1 MMNLIFFLLSIL
13 FLDQDFE
20 KLNFKNSD
28 NLIFKNLNYRNV
40 GPVRGGRVTTVH
52 GVESQKNVFYMG
64 TTGGGV
70 WKSTDF
76 GNHWYNISDGYF
88 KSPSIGAI
96 NVYQKNPDIVY
107 VGTGSDGLRSNII
120 VGKGIYR
127 SEDAGK
133 TWDHIGLENVG
144 QIGAVEIHPNDPN
157 TIYVAAIGQPFK
169 NNQERGLYKSTDGGK
184 SWDKILYLSDSIG
197 IVDVEFAPD
206 DPNTVYAAS
215 WRAERKP
222 WTIISG
228 STNGGAFKSVD
239 AGKTWNKIDLGFE
252 SKYIGKIDFAVSKSN
267 PDRLFVMVEASEGKG
282 GLYKS
287 ENRGESFEHMN
298 NREEL
303 VNRPFYY
310 LNIESNP
317 LNSDILYSSANRFM
331 ISRDAGK
338 TWKSYST
345 PHGDNHDIWIN
356 SSDTSVWVQSNDGG
370 ANITFNSGKT
380 WTTQF
385 NQPTAEIYQVEV
397 DDQYP
402 YWLYGGQQDNYS
414 TVSVPSLPPYGLQ
427 AGPNAFITNTGG
439 CETGPAVPKPGNS
452 NIVYSNCKG
461 RFGIYNKKTGQEK
474 QYYVGASNMYGHN
487 PKDLKYRFQRV
498 SPIHV
503 SPHDPDIIYHASQ
516 FLHVTKD
523 DGVTWETISPDL
535 TAFESDKQ
543 VISGSPITRDITG
556 EEFYSTIYS
565 VRESPLK
572 EGLIWVGANDGP
584 VHVTYDG
591 GKNWKDVTPN
601 KNIKG
606 GRVDSVEPSNHNLSK
621 AFVTILRYQ
630 LGDWK
635 PYIYRTY
642 DNGDSWDLITKGIP
656 VDYPVRVLRED
667 PKKEGLL
674 FAGTEFGMFI
684 SFDDGNNWQSF
695 QQNLPVTP
703 ITDIK
708 IHRNDVVLSTMGRS
722 FWIMD
727 NISYLRTFSFSD
739 NQILYPIEK
748 TIRYRNRPLNNNHV
762 SYPQTSVDID
772 YKISNELVDEI
783 FIKITDLED
792 NVINSYVSSVS
803 NNDDIE
809 NYEMSTNEFTYIL
822 NNNISKKVGVNR
834 FKWDMRHRGSW
845 NKDSRYSY
853 RNGPLVKPGKYK
865 VTITIDGIS
874 FSENLEIISD
884 PRIDLS
890 TEVYEEQEKILL
902 EIRDFMTEVRF
913 FEDEVSKILINKPKN
928 KKYLSISKKLNTDKG
943 TYMQPMLI
951 DQIRYLQSML
961 SRADQKPGEDAINR
975 LKELKSEFYIL
986 KNILG

>member
-1 MMNLIFFLLSIL
+1 MNLISFLLSIL
-13 FLDQDFE
+13 FINQNFE

-28 NLIFKNLNYRNV
+28 DLILKNLKYRNV

-76 GNHWYNISDGYF
+76 GNHWHNVSDGYF

-96 NVYQKNPDIVY
+96 NVYQKNPNIVY

-133 TWDHIGLENVG
+133 TWDHLGLENVG

-169 NNQERGLYKSTDGGK
+169 NNQERGLYKSMDGGK

-197 IVDVEFAPD
+197 IVDIEFAPD
-206 DPNTVYAAS
+206 DPNTLYAAS

-287 ENRGESFEHMN
+287 EDRGKSFEHMN

-310 LNIESNP
+310 LNVESNP

-331 ISRDAGK
+331 ISKDAGK

-356 SSDTSVWVQSNDGG
+356 SSDTSVWIQSNDGG

-461 RFGIYNKKTGQEK
+461 RFGVYNKKTGQEK

-572 EGLIWVGANDGP
+572 KGLIWVGANDGP

-591 GKNWKDVTPN
+591 GKNWKNVTPN
-601 KNIKG
+601 RNIKG
-606 GRVDSVEPSNHNLSK
+606 GRVDSVEPSYHNPSK

-674 FAGTEFGMFI
+674 FAGTEFGMFV

-695 QQNLPVTP
+695 QQNLPITP

-739 NQILYPIEK
+739 NQILYPIEN

-772 YKISNELVDEI
+772 YKISNELVEEV

-803 NNDDIE
+803 SNDDIE

-865 VTITIDGIS
+865 VTITIDGTS
-874 FSENLEIISD
+874 FCENLEIISD
-884 PRIDLS
+884 PRIDLG
-890 TEVYEEQEKILL
+890 TEVYEEQEKILI
-902 EIRDFMTEVRF
+902 EIRDFMTEVRL

-986 KNILG
+986 KNKLG

>member
-1 MMNLIFFLLSIL
+1 M
-13 FLDQDFE
+13 
-20 KLNFKNSD
+20 
-28 NLIFKNLNYRNV
+28 
-40 GPVRGGRVTTVH
+40 
-52 GVESQKNVFYMG
+52 
-64 TTGGGV
+64 
-70 WKSTDF
+70 
-76 GNHWYNISDGYF
+76 
-88 KSPSIGAI
+88 
-96 NVYQKNPDIVY
+96 
-107 VGTGSDGLRSNII
+107 
-120 VGKGIYR
+120 
-127 SEDAGK
+127 
-133 TWDHIGLENVG
+133 
-144 QIGAVEIHPNDPN
+144 
-157 TIYVAAIGQPFK
+157 
-169 NNQERGLYKSTDGGK
+169 
-184 SWDKILYLSDSIG
+184 
-197 IVDVEFAPD
+197 
-206 DPNTVYAAS
+206 
-215 WRAERKP
+215 
-222 WTIISG
+222 
-228 STNGGAFKSVD
+228 
-239 AGKTWNKIDLGFE
+239 
-252 SKYIGKIDFAVSKSN
+252 
-267 PDRLFVMVEASEGKG
+267 
-282 GLYKS
+282 
-287 ENRGESFEHMN
+287 
-298 NREEL
+298 
-303 VNRPFYY
+303 
-310 LNIESNP
+310 
-317 LNSDILYSSANRFM
+317 
-331 ISRDAGK
+331 
-338 TWKSYST
+338 
-345 PHGDNHDIWIN
+345 
-356 SSDTSVWVQSNDGG
+356 
-370 ANITFNSGKT
+370 
-380 WTTQF
+380 
-385 NQPTAEIYQVEV
+385 
-397 DDQYP
+397 
-402 YWLYGGQQDNYS
+402 
-414 TVSVPSLPPYGLQ
+414 
-427 AGPNAFITNTGG
+427 
-439 CETGPAVPKPGNS
+439 
-452 NIVYSNCKG
+452 
-461 RFGIYNKKTGQEK
+461 
-474 QYYVGASNMYGHN
+474 
-487 PKDLKYRFQRV
+487 
-498 SPIHV
+498 
-503 SPHDPDIIYHASQ
+503 
-516 FLHVTKD
+516 
-523 DGVTWETISPDL
+523 

-606 GRVDSVEPSNHNLSK
+606 GRVDSVEPSNHNPSK

-656 VDYPVRVLRED
+656 EDYPVRVLRED

-674 FAGTEFGMFI
+674 FAGTEFGMFV

-708 IHRNDVVLSTMGRS
+708 IHRNDIVLSTMGRS

-739 NQILYPIEK
+739 NQILYPIEN

-772 YKISNELVDEI
+772 YKILNELDEEI
-783 FIKITDLED
+783 FIKITDLQD
-792 NVINSYVSSVS
+792 NVINSYVSSDL

-822 NNNISKKVGVNR
+822 NNNISKVGVNR

-865 VTITIDGIS
+865 VTITIDGVS

-890 TEVYEEQEKILL
+890 SEVYEEQEKILL

-913 FEDEVSKILINKPKN
+913 FENEVSKILINKPKN
-928 KKYLSISKKLNTDKG
+928 KKYLSISKKLNTEKG

-961 SRADQKPGEDAINR
+961 RRADQKPGEDAINR

-986 KNILG
+986 KNKLG